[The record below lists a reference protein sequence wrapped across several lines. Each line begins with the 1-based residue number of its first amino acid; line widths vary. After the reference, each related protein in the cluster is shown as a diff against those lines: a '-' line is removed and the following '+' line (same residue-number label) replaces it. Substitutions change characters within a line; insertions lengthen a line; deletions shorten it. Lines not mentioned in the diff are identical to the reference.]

1 MKIYDISKEVFS
13 STVFPGDP
21 EPQAV
26 PLAQIGA
33 DSPCALTQ
41 VTLGSHT
48 GPTWTPPAILCPGA
62 GPSTS
67 WT

>member
-26 PLAQIGA
+26 PLAPRSGRTA
-33 DSPCALTQ
+33 PAPSPR
-41 VTLGSHT
+41 
-48 GPTWTPPAILCPGA
+48 
-62 GPSTS
+62 
-67 WT
+67 